1 MISVAQVNVYLWMY
15 NKRLLRNNLVSPYAL
30 PLPVTELFNQ
40 WSIMKDWSIIWLSIF
55 MTVCSAETVQRRLN
69 YGVVIS
75 WQYFGIWKQTVVV
88 YLKDSSIIFQQKCAK
103 TMKNSLTSISTKII
117 IKPPIAAL
125 TSLTNNQKNDYQ
137 NNWDFS

>member
-1 MISVAQVNVYLWMY
+1 
-15 NKRLLRNNLVSPYAL
+15 
-30 PLPVTELFNQ
+30 
-40 WSIMKDWSIIWLSIF
+40 